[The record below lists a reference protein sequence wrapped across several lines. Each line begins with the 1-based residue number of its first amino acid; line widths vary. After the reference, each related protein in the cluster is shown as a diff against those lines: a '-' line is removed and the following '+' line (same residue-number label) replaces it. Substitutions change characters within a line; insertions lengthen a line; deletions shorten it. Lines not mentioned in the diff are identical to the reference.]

1 MTKNKNTSILK
12 VMIFHSHTRAHGK
25 ANNDVLK
32 RLNSSTVFFS
42 ATDITLEMTSDLD
55 AASMAQVLAYK

>member
-1 MTKNKNTSILK
+1 
-12 VMIFHSHTRAHGK
+12 MIFHSHTRAHGK
-25 ANNDVLK
+25 ANNNVLK

-42 ATDITLEMTSDLD
+42 ATDITLEITSDLD